1 MIVEKIIKR
10 FKSLHWI
17 NKGYVFLFLL
27 NPLLYDF
34 YLFIFP
40 DFDGKTCRMFQTGIG
55 ILSLVMILFVDIN
68 KIEKYR
74 NRNK

>member
-1 MIVEKIIKR
+1 MIIEKIIKQ

-27 NPLLYDF
+27 NPFLHDF
-34 YLFIFP
+34 YSFIFP
-40 DFDGKTCRMFQTGIG
+40 DFEGDTSILQMGIG

-68 KIEKYR
+68 KIEKYH
-74 NRNK
+74 NKNK